1 MYRIIIS
8 LFSSLRLY
16 YLRCVYFFRD
26 RAFIKMYNL
35 PKLSKN
41 EMSIVKQTWPCL
53 SLKRFDLIYLRMY
66 KKEYGF
72 DPYFICDYQMQ
83 QILKKRIY
91 RFEFLHWKIK
101 ECLIFILINYH
112 CLKFLCVVF
121 QMCSI
126 IN

>member
-26 RAFIKMYNL
+26 RAFIKMHNL

-83 QILKKRIY
+83 QILKKTNLPIRVFALENKGMLDIY
-91 RFEFLHWKIK
+91 FDT
-101 ECLIFILINYH
+101 
-112 CLKFLCVVF
+112 
-121 QMCSI
+121 
-126 IN
+126 